1 MQARKPSGYLSGS
14 VRLSSTIK
22 GKPRNGG
29 PVWEARYRLPDGKDS
44 TKVIGPAWQ
53 KRGRP
58 AEGHFTQATA
68 EAWLRTFLT
77 EAEAAV
83 VTSGPVVPFRTV
95 ALAYLAECERRIA
108 AGDLRQTTF
117 RTYRNIVA
125 GPPLAEDGKR
135 RKRSRETPNV
145 TPLIALWGDRPVGS
159 IGEGDVEERRETL
172 VERGLAASTLNQHRA
187 VIRGVFALAVARH
200 GIATNPGL
208 AFEWAKSR
216 RGKSDAISFYRPDE
230 VQLLARAAKD
240 AQDRAVFIVAAFT
253 GLRLSELRALRWRSV
268 DHEDSLVHV
277 ERGYTDDGGE
287 NLPKSYR
294 VRSVPMIDQVAAV
307 LTALR
312 VRDHFTGDDDHV
324 FVNTVGGPIDGASLY
339 RRYVKAGENAELR
352 RLRFHDLRHS
362 FGTMAVREFP
372 ITDVQEWMGHA
383 DIATTRKYVHYAPRR
398 DAAKRLGALVG
409 DETRA
414 SLTVAA

>member
-14 VRLSSTIK
+14 VRLSSTVK
-22 GKPRNGG
+22 GKPRKGG
-29 PVWEARYRLPDGKDS
+29 PVWEARYRLPNGKDS
-44 TKVIGPAWQ
+44 TKVIGPAWR

-58 AEGHFTQATA
+58 PEGYFTQATA
-68 EAWLRTFLT
+68 EAWLRAFLA
-77 EAEAAV
+77 EQEAASAI
-83 VTSGPVVPFRTV
+83 SGPAVPFKTV
-95 ALAYLAECERRIA
+95 ALAYLADCERRIA

-125 GPPLAEDGKR
+125 GPPLTDDGKR
-135 RKRSRETPNV
+135 RKRSRETPGV
-145 TPLIALWGDRPVGS
+145 TPLLALWGDRPVET
-159 IGEGDVEERRETL
+159 IGEGDVEEYRDGL
-172 VERGLAASTLNQHRA
+172 VERGLAPSTLNQHRA
-187 VIRGVFALAVARH
+187 VVRGIFALAVARF
-200 GIATNPGL
+200 GATTNPGL

-230 VQLLARAAKD
+230 VQLLARTAKD
-240 AQDRAVFIVAAFT
+240 DQDRAIFIVAAFT

-268 DHEDSLVHV
+268 DHDDALVHV

-294 VRSVPMIDQVAAV
+294 VRSVPMMPQVAAV

-312 VRDHFTGDDDHV
+312 TREHFTGDDDLV
-324 FVNTVGGPIDGASLY
+324 FVNTVGGPIDGAALY
-339 RRYVKAGENAELR
+339 RRYVKAAEAAGLR

-398 DAAKRLGALVG
+398 GAAKRLGALVG
-409 DETRA
+409 DETRS
-414 SLTVAA
+414 SLALAA